1 MKCSWIRCSSLG
13 SVCNLFNNVKSK
25 ISFPNQ
31 EDTDSEGKILSR
43 QAKIVCKLFY
53 MEWLW

>member
-1 MKCSWIRCSSLG
+1 MKCSWKRCSSLG

-53 MEWLW
+53 MEWL

>member
-25 ISFPNQ
+25 ISFSNQ

-53 MEWLW
+53 MEWL